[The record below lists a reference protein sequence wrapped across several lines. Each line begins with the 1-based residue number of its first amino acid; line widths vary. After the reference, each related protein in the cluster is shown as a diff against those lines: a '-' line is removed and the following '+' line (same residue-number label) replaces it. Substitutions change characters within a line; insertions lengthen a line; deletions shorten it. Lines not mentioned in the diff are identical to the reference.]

1 MGQGASRAHPDQ
13 RHQRPRPPACGG
25 RERKRKAGGLRDG
38 LVAGRESRGGPSWR
52 SPMAKAPQKLVLSGS
67 RDIPFDRLH
76 LSQSNVRRVKAGVSI
91 GELAED
97 IVRRKLP
104 TRLNVRP
111 LLDTHGEERPEGGG
125 GREE

>member
-1 MGQGASRAHPDQ
+1 MI
-13 RHQRPRPPACGG
+13 RPPPRSTRTYTHCPYTTLV
-25 RERKRKAGGLRDG
+25 RSRDG
-38 LVAGRESRGGPSWR
+38 LVAGRGSRGGPSWR

-97 IVRRKLP
+97 KIGRASCR
-104 TRLNVRP
+104 
-111 LLDTHGEERPEGGG
+111 ERVCQYV
-125 GREE
+125 